1 MRKTNI
7 AFSGFMAAILFS
19 AGAANAAT
27 QIASKQYV
35 DNRET
40 SILQTVSNTYETK
53 ENVTNLTE
61 QVTQLGD
68 TINNEDT
75 GLAAKVD
82 DAAAAAAEA
91 KQTADTAQ
99 STATGAQ
106 TAVEALGATVGNAEA
121 GLVKDVNDLET
132 SVSGLQTTVGQ
143 LDTAMDSKLD
153 SATAAT
159 TYEVLSNKTND
170 LATDAGSTDK
180 YPSAKAVVDW
190 VSNTVTEGIEINTD
204 KIQNGA
210 ITTDKL
216 GNGAVTGDKIGADA
230 VNGDKIADDSIG
242 AEHIKDGAVN
252 SDAIADGS
260 VTGTDIADAT
270 ISAGKLDT
278 ALNAEIDGKE
288 DKSNKATVINST
300 NQASTDAYPSVKAVY
315 DWTTQQ
321 IANVEFDP
329 STDLGTGS
337 VSGDKIADGAITG
350 DKIADD
356 AIDADAIADNAVGTG
371 QIQNGAVTG
380 DKIADGAVGTDD
392 IADGAVTSDKLDET
406 LAGQI
411 ADISGKQDIAMGV
424 GHENHIV
431 TTDASGNITS
441 AATIGQD
448 KVTGLTDALAAK
460 ADASALEEIEQNVTN
475 VTQQYETINE
485 TVTDLGDT
493 INNEENGLTQQITN
507 ITQQIGN
514 AESGLVKDITDAKN
528 AADAAADAAG
538 AAQGAVDALET
549 TVDGKADKA
558 TTLAGYGIT
567 DAYTKTETDGLLDAK
582 ADETALANYATTT
595 ALTSG
600 LALKEDTANKT
611 KLINDGNKSSETL
624 FPTIGAITTW
634 TDQQIQKL
642 STDGIPV
649 NPDNIGSNAITTD
662 KIANG
667 AVTTEKL
674 ADDSVTEDK
683 LSNDVV
689 ASIDA
694 KLPAPDADCVA
705 DSNLCVLTV
714 TPSGDL
720 AWVAVTQPAE

>member
-1 MRKTNI
+1 MKKQNI
-7 AFSGFMAAILFS
+7 VFSGFMAAILFS

-53 ENVTNLTE
+53 ENVKNLTE

-75 GLAAKVD
+75 GLVAKVD

-91 KQTADTAQ
+91 KQTADTAK

-106 TAVEALGATVGNAEA
+106 SAVEALGATVGNAES
-121 GLVKDVNDLET
+121 GLVKDVTDLK
-132 SVSGLQTTVGQ
+132 GQVGT
-143 LDTAMDSKLD
+143 LDSEMDSKLD

-159 TYEVLSNKTND
+159 TYEVLTNKAAEINEGNQTSPTAYPSVGAIVQWTNKKIAD
-170 LATDAGSTDK
+170 LSDTGLPVNPGNINDGTIAGS
-180 YPSAKAVVDW
+180 
-190 VSNTVTEGIEINTD
+190 
-204 KIQNGA
+204 
-210 ITTDKL
+210 KL
-216 GNGAVTGDKIGADA
+216 ENGAVTT
-230 VNGDKIADDSIG
+230 DKIAND
-242 AEHIKDGAVN
+242 AVT
-252 SDAIADGS
+252 S
-260 VTGTDIADAT
+260 
-270 ISAGKLDT
+270 
-278 ALNAEIDGKE
+278 
-288 DKSNKATVINST
+288 
-300 NQASTDAYPSVKAVY
+300 
-315 DWTTQQ
+315 
-321 IANVEFDP
+321 
-329 STDLGTGS
+329 
-337 VSGDKIADGAITG
+337 

-356 AIDADAIADNAVGTG
+356 AVGSG
-371 QIQNGAVTG
+371 Q
-380 DKIADGAVGTDD
+380 IADGAVGTDD
-392 IADGAVTSDKLDET
+392 IADGAVTSDKLDGT

-448 KVTGLTDALAAK
+448 KVTGLTTALAGK

-475 VTQQYETINE
+475 VTEQYETINE
-485 TVTDLGDT
+485 TVTNLGDT

-514 AESGLVKDITDAKN
+514 AESGLVKDVTDAKN

-538 AAQGAVDALET
+538 AAQDAVDALET

-582 ADETALANYATTT
+582 ADESALAGYATTG

-600 LALKEDTANKT
+600 LAGKEDTSNKT
-611 KLINDGNKSSETL
+611 KIINDGNKSSETL

-634 TDQQIQKL
+634 TDQQIQQL
-642 STDGIPV
+642 STEGIPV

>member
-1 MRKTNI
+1 MKKQNI
-7 AFSGFMAAILFS
+7 VFSGFMAAILFS

-91 KQTADTAQ
+91 KQTAATAQ
-99 STATGAQ
+99 STATSAQ
-106 TAVEALGATVGNAEA
+106 SAVEALGATVGNAEA

-132 SVSGLQTTVGQ
+132 TVGQ
-143 LDTAMDSKLD
+143 LDTEMDSKLD
-153 SATAAT
+153 SATAKT
-159 TYEVLSNKTND
+159 TYEVLTNKAAEINEGNQTSPTAYPSVGAIVQWTNKKIAD
-170 LATDAGSTDK
+170 LSDTGLPVNPGNIEDGTIAGS
-180 YPSAKAVVDW
+180 
-190 VSNTVTEGIEINTD
+190 
-204 KIQNGA
+204 
-210 ITTDKL
+210 KL
-216 GNGAVTGDKIGADA
+216 ENGAVT
-230 VNGDKIADDSIG
+230 
-242 AEHIKDGAVN
+242 
-252 SDAIADGS
+252 
-260 VTGTDIADAT
+260 T
-270 ISAGKLDT
+270 
-278 ALNAEIDGKE
+278 
-288 DKSNKATVINST
+288 
-300 NQASTDAYPSVKAVY
+300 
-315 DWTTQQ
+315 
-321 IANVEFDP
+321 
-329 STDLGTGS
+329 
-337 VSGDKIADGAITG
+337 

-356 AIDADAIADNAVGTG
+356 AVTSDKIADDAVGSG
-371 QIQNGAVTG
+371 Q
-380 DKIADGAVGTDD
+380 IADGAVGTDD
-392 IADGAVTSDKLDET
+392 IADGAVTSDKLDGT

-448 KVTGLTDALAAK
+448 KVTGLTTALAGK

-475 VTQQYETINE
+475 VTEQYETINE
-485 TVTDLGDT
+485 TVTNLGDT

-514 AESGLVKDITDAKN
+514 AESGLVKDVTDAKN

-538 AAQGAVDALET
+538 AAQDAVDALET
-549 TVDGKADKA
+549 TVDGKANKA

-600 LALKEDTANKT
+600 LGGKEDTSNKT
-611 KLINDGNKSSETL
+611 KIINDGNKSSETL

-634 TDQQIQKL
+634 TDQQIQQL
-642 STDGIPV
+642 STEGIPV

>member
-1 MRKTNI
+1 MKKQNI
-7 AFSGFMAAILFS
+7 VFSGFMAAILFS

-91 KQTADTAQ
+91 KQTADAAQ
-99 STATGAQ
+99 QTATGAQ
-106 TAVEALGATVGNAEA
+106 SAVEALGATVGNAEA

-132 SVSGLQTTVGQ
+132 TVGQ
-143 LDTAMDSKLD
+143 LDTEMDSKLD
-153 SATAAT
+153 SATAKT
-159 TYEVLSNKTND
+159 TYEVLTNKAAEINEGNQTSPT
-170 LATDAGSTDK
+170 A
-180 YPSAKAVVDW
+180 YPSV
-190 VSNTVTEGIEINTD
+190 
-204 KIQNGA
+204 GA
-210 ITTDKL
+210 IVQWTNKKIADLSDTGLPVNPGNIEDGTISGSKL
-216 GNGAVTGDKIGADA
+216 ENGAVT
-230 VNGDKIADDSIG
+230 
-242 AEHIKDGAVN
+242 
-252 SDAIADGS
+252 
-260 VTGTDIADAT
+260 T
-270 ISAGKLDT
+270 
-278 ALNAEIDGKE
+278 
-288 DKSNKATVINST
+288 
-300 NQASTDAYPSVKAVY
+300 
-315 DWTTQQ
+315 
-321 IANVEFDP
+321 
-329 STDLGTGS
+329 
-337 VSGDKIADGAITG
+337 

-356 AIDADAIADNAVGTG
+356 AVTSDKIADDAVGSG
-371 QIQNGAVTG
+371 Q
-380 DKIADGAVGTDD
+380 IADGAVGTDD
-392 IADGAVTSDKLDET
+392 IADGAVTSDKLDGT

-441 AATIGQD
+441 VATIGQD
-448 KVTGLTDALAAK
+448 KVTGLTTALAGK

-485 TVTDLGDT
+485 TVTNLGDT
-493 INNEENGLTQQITN
+493 INNEESGLTQQITN

-514 AESGLVKDITDAKN
+514 AESGLVKDVTDAKN

-538 AAQGAVDALET
+538 AAQDAVDALET

-567 DAYTKTETDGLLDAK
+567 DAYTKTETDGLLGAK
-582 ADETALANYATTT
+582 ADKSALAGYATTG

-600 LALKEDTANKT
+600 LAGKEDTSNKT
-611 KLINDGNKSSETL
+611 KIINDGNKASETL

-634 TDQQIQKL
+634 TDQQIQQL
-642 STDGIPV
+642 SETGLPV
-649 NPDNIGSNAITTD
+649 NPDNIGPNAITTD

>member
-1 MRKTNI
+1 MKKQNI
-7 AFSGFMAAILFS
+7 VFSGFMAAILFS

-61 QVTQLGD
+61 QVTQLGE

-91 KQTADTAQ
+91 KQTADTAK

-106 TAVEALGATVGNAEA
+106 SAVEALGATVGNAES

-132 SVSGLQTTVGQ
+132 SVGGLQTTVGQ
-143 LDTAMDSKLD
+143 LDTEMDSKLD

-159 TYEVLSNKTND
+159 TYEVLSNKAAAINEGNQTSPT
-170 LATDAGSTDK
+170 A
-180 YPSAKAVVDW
+180 YPSV
-190 VSNTVTEGIEINTD
+190 
-204 KIQNGA
+204 GA
-210 ITTDKL
+210 IVQWTNKKIADLSDTGLPVNPGNIEDGTISGSKL
-216 GNGAVTGDKIGADA
+216 ENGAVST
-230 VNGDKIADDSIG
+230 DKIADD
-242 AEHIKDGAVN
+242 AVT
-252 SDAIADGS
+252 S
-260 VTGTDIADAT
+260 
-270 ISAGKLDT
+270 
-278 ALNAEIDGKE
+278 
-288 DKSNKATVINST
+288 
-300 NQASTDAYPSVKAVY
+300 
-315 DWTTQQ
+315 
-321 IANVEFDP
+321 
-329 STDLGTGS
+329 
-337 VSGDKIADGAITG
+337 DKIADGA
-350 DKIADD
+350 
-356 AIDADAIADNAVGTG
+356 VGSG
-371 QIQNGAVTG
+371 Q
-380 DKIADGAVGTDD
+380 IADGAVGTDD
-392 IADGAVTSDKLDET
+392 IADGAVTSDKLDGT

-448 KVTGLTDALAAK
+448 KVTGLTTALAGK

-475 VTQQYETINE
+475 VTEQYETINE
-485 TVTDLGDT
+485 TVTNLGDT

-514 AESGLVKDITDAKN
+514 AESGLVKDVTDAKN

-538 AAQGAVDALET
+538 AAQDAVDALET
-549 TVDGKADKA
+549 TVDGKANKA

-600 LALKEDTANKT
+600 LGGKEDTSNKT
-611 KLINDGNKSSETL
+611 KIINDGNKSSETL

-634 TDQQIQKL
+634 TDQQIQQL
-642 STDGIPV
+642 STEGIPV

>member
-1 MRKTNI
+1 MKKSNI

-68 TINNEDT
+68 TINNEET

-106 TAVEALGATVGNAEA
+106 SAVEALGATVGNAEA

-132 SVSGLQTTVGQ
+132 TVGQ
-143 LDTAMDSKLD
+143 LDTELESKLD

-159 TYEVLSNKTND
+159 TYEVLTNKAAAINEGNQTSPTAYPSVGAIVQWTNKKIAD
-170 LATDAGSTDK
+170 LSDTGLPVNPGNIEDGTIAGS
-180 YPSAKAVVDW
+180 
-190 VSNTVTEGIEINTD
+190 
-204 KIQNGA
+204 
-210 ITTDKL
+210 KL
-216 GNGAVTGDKIGADA
+216 ENGAVST
-230 VNGDKIADDSIG
+230 DKIADD
-242 AEHIKDGAVN
+242 AVT
-252 SDAIADGS
+252 S
-260 VTGTDIADAT
+260 
-270 ISAGKLDT
+270 
-278 ALNAEIDGKE
+278 
-288 DKSNKATVINST
+288 
-300 NQASTDAYPSVKAVY
+300 
-315 DWTTQQ
+315 
-321 IANVEFDP
+321 
-329 STDLGTGS
+329 
-337 VSGDKIADGAITG
+337 DKIADGA
-350 DKIADD
+350 
-356 AIDADAIADNAVGTG
+356 VGSG
-371 QIQNGAVTG
+371 Q
-380 DKIADGAVGTDD
+380 IADGAVGTDD
-392 IADGAVTSDKLDET
+392 IADGAVTSDKLDGT

-448 KVTGLTDALAAK
+448 KVTGLATALAAK

-582 ADETALANYATTT
+582 ADESALAGYATTG

-611 KLINDGNKSSETL
+611 KIINDGNKSSETL

-634 TDQQIQKL
+634 TDQQIQQL
-642 STDGIPV
+642 STEGIPV
-649 NPDNIGSNAITTD
+649 KMQLQPI
-662 KIANG
+662 
-667 AVTTEKL
+667 
-674 ADDSVTEDK
+674 
-683 LSNDVV
+683 
-689 ASIDA
+689 
-694 KLPAPDADCVA
+694 KLPM
-705 DSNLCVLTV
+705 VLLQQKNWRTI
-714 TPSGDL
+714 P
-720 AWVAVTQPAE
+720 

>member
-1 MRKTNI
+1 MKKTNI
-7 AFSGFMAAILFS
+7 AFSGFMAAILLS
-19 AGAANAAT
+19 SGAAHAAA

-40 SILQTVSNTYETK
+40 SILQTVRNTYETK
-53 ENVTNLTE
+53 ENVTNLTK

-106 TAVEALGATVGNAEA
+106 SVVEALGATVGNAES

-132 SVSGLQTTVGQ
+132 SVGGLQTTVGQ
-143 LDTAMDSKLD
+143 LDIEMDSKLD
-153 SATAAT
+153 SATATT
-159 TYEVLSNKTND
+159 TYEVLSNKAAAINEGNQTSPT
-170 LATDAGSTDK
+170 A
-180 YPSAKAVVDW
+180 YPSV
-190 VSNTVTEGIEINTD
+190 
-204 KIQNGA
+204 GA
-210 ITTDKL
+210 IVQWTNKKIADLSDTGLPVNPGNIEDGTISGSKL
-216 GNGAVTGDKIGADA
+216 ENGAVTT
-230 VNGDKIADDSIG
+230 DKIAND
-242 AEHIKDGAVN
+242 AVT
-252 SDAIADGS
+252 S
-260 VTGTDIADAT
+260 
-270 ISAGKLDT
+270 
-278 ALNAEIDGKE
+278 
-288 DKSNKATVINST
+288 
-300 NQASTDAYPSVKAVY
+300 
-315 DWTTQQ
+315 
-321 IANVEFDP
+321 
-329 STDLGTGS
+329 
-337 VSGDKIADGAITG
+337 

-356 AIDADAIADNAVGTG
+356 AVGSG
-371 QIQNGAVTG
+371 Q
-380 DKIADGAVGTDD
+380 IADGAVGTDD
-392 IADGAVTSDKLDET
+392 IADGAVTSDKLDGT

-448 KVTGLTDALAAK
+448 KVTGLTTALAAK

-475 VTQQYETINE
+475 VTQQ
-485 TVTDLGDT
+485 
-493 INNEENGLTQQITN
+493 
-507 ITQQIGN
+507 IGN
-514 AESGLVKDITDAKN
+514 AESGLVKDVADAKN
-528 AADAAADAAG
+528 AAG

-600 LALKEDTANKT
+600 LGGKEDTSNKT
-611 KLINDGNKSSETL
+611 KIINDGNKSSETL

-634 TDQQIQKL
+634 TDQQIQQL
-642 STDGIPV
+642 STEGIPV
-649 NPDNIGSNAITTD
+649 NPDNIGSNAIITD

>member
-1 MRKTNI
+1 MKKTNI
-7 AFSGFMAAILFS
+7 AFSGFMAAILLS
-19 AGAANAAT
+19 SGAAHAAA

-82 DAAAAAAEA
+82 DAVAAATEA

-99 STATGAQ
+99 STASGAQ
-106 TAVEALGATVGNAEA
+106 SAVDALGATVGNAES

-132 SVSGLQTTVGQ
+132 SVGGLQTTVGQ
-143 LDTAMDSKLD
+143 LDTEMDSKLD

-159 TYEVLSNKTND
+159 TYEVLSNKAAAINEGNQTSPT
-170 LATDAGSTDK
+170 A
-180 YPSAKAVVDW
+180 YPSV
-190 VSNTVTEGIEINTD
+190 
-204 KIQNGA
+204 GA
-210 ITTDKL
+210 IVQWTNKKIADLSDTGLPVNPGNIEDGTISGSKL
-216 GNGAVTGDKIGADA
+216 ENGAVTTDKIAADA
-230 VNGDKIADDSIG
+230 VTS
-242 AEHIKDGAVN
+242 
-252 SDAIADGS
+252 
-260 VTGTDIADAT
+260 
-270 ISAGKLDT
+270 
-278 ALNAEIDGKE
+278 
-288 DKSNKATVINST
+288 
-300 NQASTDAYPSVKAVY
+300 
-315 DWTTQQ
+315 
-321 IANVEFDP
+321 
-329 STDLGTGS
+329 
-337 VSGDKIADGAITG
+337 DKIADGA
-350 DKIADD
+350 
-356 AIDADAIADNAVGTG
+356 VGSG
-371 QIQNGAVTG
+371 Q
-380 DKIADGAVGTDD
+380 IADGAVGTDD
-392 IADGAVTSDKLDET
+392 IADGAVTSDKLDGT

-448 KVTGLTDALAAK
+448 KVTGLTTALAGK

-485 TVTDLGDT
+485 TVTNLGDT
-493 INNEENGLTQQITN
+493 INNEESGLTQQITN
-507 ITQQIGN
+507 ITKQIGN
-514 AESGLVKDITDAKN
+514 AESGLVKDVTDAKN
-528 AADAAADAAG
+528 AAG

-549 TVDGKADKA
+549 TVDGKANKA

-600 LALKEDTANKT
+600 LGGKEDTSNKT
-611 KLINDGNKSSETL
+611 KIINEGNKSSETL

-634 TDQQIQKL
+634 TDQQIQQL
-642 STDGIPV
+642 STEGIPV

>member
-1 MRKTNI
+1 MKKSNI

-53 ENVTNLTE
+53 ENVTSLTE

-91 KQTADTAQ
+91 KQTADTAK

-106 TAVEALGATVGNAEA
+106 SAVEALGATVGNAEA

-132 SVSGLQTTVGQ
+132 TVGQ
-143 LDTAMDSKLD
+143 LDTELESKLD

-159 TYEVLSNKTND
+159 TYEVLT
-170 LATDAGSTDK
+170 
-180 YPSAKAVVDW
+180 
-190 VSNTVTEGIEINTD
+190 
-204 KIQNGA
+204 
-210 ITTDKL
+210 
-216 GNGAVTGDKIGADA
+216 
-230 VNGDKIADDSIG
+230 
-242 AEHIKDGAVN
+242 
-252 SDAIADGS
+252 
-260 VTGTDIADAT
+260 
-270 ISAGKLDT
+270 
-278 ALNAEIDGKE
+278 
-288 DKSNKATVINST
+288 NKAAAINEG
-300 NQASTDAYPSVKAVY
+300 NQTSPTAYPSVGAIVQ
-315 DWTTQQ
+315 WT
-321 IANVEFDP
+321 NK
-329 STDLGTGS
+329 
-337 VSGDKIADGAITG
+337 KIADLSDTGLPVNPGNIEDGTIAGSKLENGAVST

-356 AIDADAIADNAVGTG
+356 AVTSDKIADNAVGSG
-371 QIQNGAVTG
+371 Q
-380 DKIADGAVGTDD
+380 IADGAVGTDD

-582 ADETALANYATTT
+582 ADKSALAGYATTG

-600 LALKEDTANKT
+600 LADKEDTSNKT
-611 KLINDGNKSSETL
+611 KLIDDGNKSSETL

-649 NPDNIGSNAITTD
+649 NPDNIGPNAITTD

>member
-1 MRKTNI
+1 MKKQNI
-7 AFSGFMAAILFS
+7 VFSGFMAAILFS

-61 QVTQLGD
+61 QVTQLDD

-82 DAAAAAAEA
+82 DAVAAAAEA
-91 KQTADTAQ
+91 KQTADTAK

-106 TAVEALGATVGNAEA
+106 SAVEALGVTVGNAES

-132 SVSGLQTTVGQ
+132 SVGGLQTTVGQ
-143 LDTAMDSKLD
+143 LDTEMDSKLD

-159 TYEVLSNKTND
+159 TYEVLSNKAAAINEGNQTSPTAYPSVGAIVQWTNKKIAD
-170 LATDAGSTDK
+170 LSDTGLPVNPGNIEDGTIAGS
-180 YPSAKAVVDW
+180 
-190 VSNTVTEGIEINTD
+190 
-204 KIQNGA
+204 
-210 ITTDKL
+210 KL
-216 GNGAVTGDKIGADA
+216 ENGAVT
-230 VNGDKIADDSIG
+230 
-242 AEHIKDGAVN
+242 
-252 SDAIADGS
+252 
-260 VTGTDIADAT
+260 T
-270 ISAGKLDT
+270 
-278 ALNAEIDGKE
+278 
-288 DKSNKATVINST
+288 
-300 NQASTDAYPSVKAVY
+300 
-315 DWTTQQ
+315 
-321 IANVEFDP
+321 
-329 STDLGTGS
+329 
-337 VSGDKIADGAITG
+337 

-356 AIDADAIADNAVGTG
+356 AVTSDKIADDAVGSG
-371 QIQNGAVTG
+371 Q
-380 DKIADGAVGTDD
+380 IADGAVGTDD
-392 IADGAVTSDKLDET
+392 IADGAVTSDKLDGT

-460 ADASALEEIEQNVTN
+460 ASTDDIPTAVSELTNDSGYLTNADMTGYAKTTDLDAKQNKNVGSENNGKILTVGADGNITTSATIAQSKVEGLETALAGKLESDDLTGYVTSESL
-475 VTQQYETINE
+475 TTTLDDYAKT
-485 TVTDLGDT
+485 TDLGAKQDKLTATGAANQPVYVNEQGVVTAGNT
-493 INNEENGLTQQITN
+493 IPTVTTN
-507 ITQQIGN
+507 IT
-514 AESGLVKDITDAKN
+514 T
-528 AADAAADAAG
+528 
-538 AAQGAVDALET
+538 
-549 TVDGKADKA
+549 
-558 TTLAGYGIT
+558 GIT
-567 DAYTKTETDGLLDAK
+567 DAAQAGAV
-582 ADETALANYATTT
+582 ADKLAQ
-595 ALTSG
+595 
-600 LALKEDTANKT
+600 KEDAANKVKT
-611 KLINDGNKSSETL
+611 ISDGNKSSETL

-642 STDGIPV
+642 SDTGIPV
-649 NPDNIGSNAITTD
+649 NPDNIGNSAITTD

-705 DSNLCVLTV
+705 DSNLCVLSV
-714 TPSGDL
+714 TPDGDL

>member
-1 MRKTNI
+1 MKKTNI
-7 AFSGFMAAILFS
+7 AFSGFMAAILLS
-19 AGAANAAT
+19 SGAAHAAA

-53 ENVTNLTE
+53 ENVTNLTK

-91 KQTADTAQ
+91 KQTAGTAQ
-99 STATGAQ
+99 STATGAKS
-106 TAVEALGATVGNAEA
+106 AVEALGATVGNAES

-132 SVSGLQTTVGQ
+132 SVGGLKTTVGQ
-143 LDTAMDSKLD
+143 LDTEMDSKLD

-159 TYEVLSNKTND
+159 TYEVLSNKAAAIN
-170 LATDAGSTDK
+170 
-180 YPSAKAVVDW
+180 
-190 VSNTVTEGIEINTD
+190 EG
-204 KIQNGA
+204 
-210 ITTDKL
+210 
-216 GNGAVTGDKIGADA
+216 
-230 VNGDKIADDSIG
+230 
-242 AEHIKDGAVN
+242 
-252 SDAIADGS
+252 
-260 VTGTDIADAT
+260 
-270 ISAGKLDT
+270 
-278 ALNAEIDGKE
+278 
-288 DKSNKATVINST
+288 
-300 NQASTDAYPSVKAVY
+300 NQTSPTAYPSVGAIVQ
-315 DWTTQQ
+315 WT
-321 IANVEFDP
+321 NK
-329 STDLGTGS
+329 
-337 VSGDKIADGAITG
+337 KIADLSDTGLPVNPGNIEDGTIAGSKLENGAVST

-356 AIDADAIADNAVGTG
+356 AVTSDKIAADAVGSG
-371 QIQNGAVTG
+371 Q
-380 DKIADGAVGTDD
+380 IADGAVGTDD
-392 IADGAVTSDKLDET
+392 IADGAVTSDKLDGT

-411 ADISGKQDIAMGV
+411 ADISGKQDVAMGV

-448 KVTGLTDALAAK
+448 KVTGLTTALAGK

-475 VTQQYETINE
+475 VTEQYETINE
-485 TVTDLGDT
+485 TVTNLGDT
-493 INNEENGLTQQITN
+493 INNEESGLTQQITN
-507 ITQQIGN
+507 ITKQIGN
-514 AESGLVKDITDAKN
+514 AESGLVKDVTDAKK
-528 AADAAADAAG
+528 AAG
-538 AAQGAVDALET
+538 AAQDAVDALET
-549 TVDGKADKA
+549 TVDGKANKA

-582 ADETALANYATTT
+582 ADETALAGYATTT

-600 LALKEDTANKT
+600 LGGKEDTSNKT
-611 KLINDGNKSSETL
+611 KIINDGNKSSETL

-634 TDQQIQKL
+634 TDQQIQQL
-642 STDGIPV
+642 STEGIPV

>member
-1 MRKTNI
+1 MKKTNI
-7 AFSGFMAAILFS
+7 AFSGFMAAILLS
-19 AGAANAAT
+19 SGAAHAAA

-75 GLAAKVD
+75 GLAAKVE

-91 KQTADTAQ
+91 KQTAGTAQ
-99 STATGAQ
+99 STATSAKS
-106 TAVEALGATVGNAEA
+106 AVEALGATVGNAES

-132 SVSGLQTTVGQ
+132 SVGGLKTTVGQ
-143 LDTAMDSKLD
+143 LDTKMDSKLD

-159 TYEVLSNKTND
+159 TYEVLSNKAAAIN
-170 LATDAGSTDK
+170 
-180 YPSAKAVVDW
+180 
-190 VSNTVTEGIEINTD
+190 EG
-204 KIQNGA
+204 
-210 ITTDKL
+210 
-216 GNGAVTGDKIGADA
+216 
-230 VNGDKIADDSIG
+230 
-242 AEHIKDGAVN
+242 
-252 SDAIADGS
+252 
-260 VTGTDIADAT
+260 
-270 ISAGKLDT
+270 
-278 ALNAEIDGKE
+278 
-288 DKSNKATVINST
+288 
-300 NQASTDAYPSVKAVY
+300 NQTSPTAYPSVGAIVQ
-315 DWTTQQ
+315 WT
-321 IANVEFDP
+321 NK
-329 STDLGTGS
+329 
-337 VSGDKIADGAITG
+337 KIADLSDTGLPVNPGNIEDGTIAGSKLENGAVST

-356 AIDADAIADNAVGTG
+356 AVTSDKIADDAVGSG
-371 QIQNGAVTG
+371 Q
-380 DKIADGAVGTDD
+380 IADGAVGTDD
-392 IADGAVTSDKLDET
+392 IADGAVTSDKLDGT

-448 KVTGLTDALAAK
+448 KVTGLTTALAGK

-475 VTQQYETINE
+475 VTQQ
-485 TVTDLGDT
+485 
-493 INNEENGLTQQITN
+493 
-507 ITQQIGN
+507 IGN
-514 AESGLVKDITDAKN
+514 AESGLVKDVTDAKK
-528 AADAAADAAG
+528 AAG
-538 AAQGAVDALET
+538 AAQDAVDALET
-549 TVDGKADKA
+549 TVDGKANKA

-600 LALKEDTANKT
+600 LGGKEDTSNKT
-611 KLINDGNKSSETL
+611 KIINDGNKSSETL

-634 TDQQIQKL
+634 TDQQIQQL
-642 STDGIPV
+642 STEGIPV

>member
-1 MRKTNI
+1 MKKTNI
-7 AFSGFMAAILFS
+7 AFSGFMAAILLS
-19 AGAANAAT
+19 SGAAHAAA

-75 GLAAKVD
+75 GLAAKVE

-99 STATGAQ
+99 STATSAKS
-106 TAVEALGATVGNAEA
+106 AVEALGATVGNAES

-132 SVSGLQTTVGQ
+132 SVGGLKTTVGQ
-143 LDTAMDSKLD
+143 LDTKMDSKLD

-159 TYEVLSNKTND
+159 TYEVLSNKAAAIN
-170 LATDAGSTDK
+170 
-180 YPSAKAVVDW
+180 
-190 VSNTVTEGIEINTD
+190 EG
-204 KIQNGA
+204 
-210 ITTDKL
+210 
-216 GNGAVTGDKIGADA
+216 
-230 VNGDKIADDSIG
+230 
-242 AEHIKDGAVN
+242 
-252 SDAIADGS
+252 
-260 VTGTDIADAT
+260 
-270 ISAGKLDT
+270 
-278 ALNAEIDGKE
+278 
-288 DKSNKATVINST
+288 
-300 NQASTDAYPSVKAVY
+300 NQTSPTAYPSVGAIVQ
-315 DWTTQQ
+315 WT
-321 IANVEFDP
+321 NK
-329 STDLGTGS
+329 
-337 VSGDKIADGAITG
+337 KIADLSDTGLPVNPGNIEDGTIAGSKLENGAVST

-356 AIDADAIADNAVGTG
+356 AVTSDKIADDAVGSG
-371 QIQNGAVTG
+371 Q
-380 DKIADGAVGTDD
+380 IADGAVGTDD
-392 IADGAVTSDKLDET
+392 IADGAVTSDKLDGT

-448 KVTGLTDALAAK
+448 KVTGLTTALAGK

-475 VTQQYETINE
+475 VTQQ
-485 TVTDLGDT
+485 
-493 INNEENGLTQQITN
+493 
-507 ITQQIGN
+507 IGN
-514 AESGLVKDITDAKN
+514 AESGLVKDVTDAKK
-528 AADAAADAAG
+528 AAG
-538 AAQGAVDALET
+538 AAQDAVDALET
-549 TVDGKADKA
+549 TVDGKANKA

-600 LALKEDTANKT
+600 LAGKEDTSNKT
-611 KLINDGNKSSETL
+611 KIINDGNKSSETL

-634 TDQQIQKL
+634 TDQQIQQL
-642 STDGIPV
+642 STEGIPV